1 MKKLYGKDRKTILRE
16 FQTTEKGLSDNEV
29 RNRKDIFGD
38 NALKEKKRK
47 GILKVFLNQFKDL
60 LVGILIVAGIIS
72 IITDNVESTLVIFI
86 VILLNAILGT
96 VQYFKAEQ
104 SLEAL
109 KSLTAAKC
117 KVIRNGIKQEILSKD
132 IVPGDILFLEAG
144 DLIAADGRII
154 ENHSLQ
160 VNESSLTGESL
171 AVEKSVE
178 VLSDGEIPLSERKN
192 MVFGGTLVTYGRAI
206 AVVTATGMDSE
217 LGNIANLME
226 NTKEKETPLQKSLDK
241 FSGKLAI
248 IIITICIIVFV
259 LEIYR
264 DESILNALM
273 FAVALAVAA
282 IPEALSSIVTIVLA
296 LGTEKMAKEN
306 AIIKDLKAVEGL
318 GAVSVICS
326 DKTGTLTQNKMTV
339 QKVYVDN
346 KLIEGREL
354 KKDNLAHTLLIN
366 NALLCNDSVTV
377 EGKEIGD
384 PTEVALVNLGEELHL
399 DELVIREK
407 YQRISEIPFDSDR
420 KLMSTVNIV
429 NNKSVLFTKGALDS
443 LINKVNYLTTSN
455 GVRRL
460 SDEERKKILL
470 VNKQLS
476 EQGLRILA
484 FAYKELQDREEITKE
499 DENDYVFT
507 GLISMIDP
515 PRVESKD
522 AVHKCIMAGIKPV
535 MITGDHKVT
544 AAAIA
549 REIGIMGKDDI
560 AIEGLEIDKLND
572 EQLKDK
578 VKNIAVYARVSP
590 EHKIRIV
597 RAWQALGE
605 IVAMTGDGVNDA
617 PALKQADIGVAM
629 GITGTEV
636 SKDAASVILTDDNF
650 STIVKAVENGRNI
663 YNNIKNSIKFLLSGN
678 LSAIIAVLYS
688 AIINLPM
695 PFAAVHLLFINLL
708 TDSMPAIAIGM
719 EKSNGNL
726 LMEKPRGR
734 SESILNK
741 ELLKIVAFEGIII
754 SIFTIISFYGGN
766 PYLNPKA
773 ASTMAFSTLCLAR
786 LFHGFNCR
794 GNKSIFKLGITTN
807 IYTIFAFCIGVLLLS
822 IVLFMPPLKQVFNVV
837 SLSDNQYLLLIFCA
851 IMPTVIIQLLKIIVF
866 YKKSSK

>member
-1 MKKLYGKDRKTILRE
+1 MEKLYGKDRKTILRE

-86 VILLNAILGT
+86 VIFLNAILGT

-109 KSLTAAKC
+109 RSLTAAKC
-117 KVIRNGIKQEILSKD
+117 KVIRNGLKQEILSKD

-171 AVEKSVE
+171 AVEKNAE
-178 VLSDGEIPLSERKN
+178 VLSDDEIPLSDRKN

-206 AVVTATGMDSE
+206 AVVTSTGMNSE
-217 LGNIANLME
+217 LGKIANLME
-226 NTKEKETPLQKSLDK
+226 NTQAKETPLQKTLDK

-354 KKDNLAHTLLIN
+354 KKDNLAHRFLIN

-429 NNKSVLFTKGALDS
+429 NNKQVLFTKGALDV
-443 LINKVNYLTTSN
+443 LINKVNYVADSHGIRKLN
-455 GVRRL
+455 
-460 SDEERKKILL
+460 DEERKEIIS

-484 FAYKELQDREEITKE
+484 FAYKELQDKEEITKE

-560 AIEGLEIDKLND
+560 AVEGLEIDKLND
-572 EQLKDK
+572 EQLKEK

-597 RAWQALGE
+597 RAWQSSGE

-678 LSAIIAVLYS
+678 LSAIIAVLYC

-726 LMEKPRGR
+726 LKEKPRGR
-734 SESILNK
+734 NESILNK

-766 PYLNPKA
+766 PNLNPKA

-794 GNKSIFKLGITTN
+794 GNQSIFKLGITTN
-807 IYTIFAFCIGVLLLS
+807 IYSICAFWVGVLLLS
-822 IVLFMPPLKQVFNVV
+822 TVLFIPPLKIVFNVV
-837 SLSDNQYLLLIFCA
+837 SLSGNQYLLLIFCA
-851 IMPTVIIQLLKIIVF
+851 IMPTVIIQLLKIIVS
-866 YKKSSK
+866 YKK

>member
-1 MKKLYGKDRKTILRE
+1 MEKLYGKDSQTILKE
-16 FQTTEKGLSDNEV
+16 FKTTEKGLSDNEV
-29 RNRKDIFGD
+29 KKRKESFGN

-47 GILKVFLNQFKDL
+47 GILKVFFNQFKDL

-117 KVIRNGIKQEILSKD
+117 KVIRDGIKQEILSKD

-171 AVEKSVE
+171 AVEKNAE
-178 VLSDGEIPLSERKN
+178 VLSDDEIPLSDRKN

-206 AVVTATGMDSE
+206 AVVTSTGMNSE
-217 LGNIANLME
+217 LGKIANLME
-226 NTKEKETPLQKSLDK
+226 NTQAKETPLQKTLDK

-354 KKDNLAHTLLIN
+354 KKDNLAHRFLIN

-429 NNKSVLFTKGALDS
+429 NNKQVLFTKGALDV
-443 LINKVNYLTTSN
+443 LINKVNYVADSHGIRKLN
-455 GVRRL
+455 
-460 SDEERKKILL
+460 DEERKEIIS

-484 FAYKELQDREEITKE
+484 FAYKELQDKEEITKE

-522 AVHKCIMAGIKPV
+522 AVHKCIMARIKPV

-560 AIEGLEIDKLND
+560 AVEGLEIDKLND
-572 EQLKDK
+572 EQLKEK
-578 VKNIAVYARVSP
+578 VKNISVYARVSP

-597 RAWQALGE
+597 RAWQSSGE

-678 LSAIIAVLYS
+678 LSAIIAVLYC

-726 LMEKPRGR
+726 LKEKPRGR
-734 SESILNK
+734 NESILNK

-766 PYLNPKA
+766 PNLNPKA

-794 GNKSIFKLGITTN
+794 GNQSIFKLGITTN
-807 IYTIFAFCIGVLLLS
+807 IYSICAFLVGVLLLS
-822 IVLFMPPLKQVFNVV
+822 TVLFIPPLKIVFNVV
-837 SLSDNQYLLLIFCA
+837 SLSGNQYLLLIFCA
-851 IMPTVIIQLLKIIVF
+851 IMPTVIIQLLKIIVS
-866 YKKSSK
+866 YKK

>member
-1 MKKLYGKDRKTILRE
+1 MEKLYGKDSQTILKE
-16 FQTTEKGLSDNEV
+16 FKTTEKGLSDNEV
-29 RNRKDIFGD
+29 KKRTESFGN

-47 GILKVFLNQFKDL
+47 GILKVFFNQFKDL

-117 KVIRNGIKQEILSKD
+117 KVIRDGIKQEILSKD

-171 AVEKSVE
+171 AVEKNAE
-178 VLSDGEIPLSERKN
+178 VLSDDEIPLSDRKN

-206 AVVTATGMDSE
+206 AVVTSTGMNSE
-217 LGNIANLME
+217 LGKIANLME
-226 NTKEKETPLQKSLDK
+226 NTQAKETPLQKTLDK

-346 KLIEGREL
+346 KLIDGREL
-354 KKDNLAHTLLIN
+354 KKDNLAHRFLIN
-366 NALLCNDSVTV
+366 NALLCNDSVTI

-429 NNKSVLFTKGALDS
+429 NNKQVLFTKGALDV
-443 LINKVNYLTTSN
+443 LINKVNYVADSHGIRKLN
-455 GVRRL
+455 
-460 SDEERKKILL
+460 DEERKEIIS

-484 FAYKELQDREEITKE
+484 FAYKELQDKEEITKE

-560 AIEGLEIDKLND
+560 AVEGLEIDKLND
-572 EQLKDK
+572 EQLKEK
-578 VKNIAVYARVSP
+578 VKNISVYARVSP

-597 RAWQALGE
+597 RAWQSSGE

-678 LSAIIAVLYS
+678 LSAIIAVLYC

-726 LMEKPRGR
+726 LKEKPRGR
-734 SESILNK
+734 NESILNK

-766 PYLNPKA
+766 PNLNPKA

-794 GNKSIFKLGITTN
+794 GNQSIFKLGITTN
-807 IYTIFAFCIGVLLLS
+807 IYSICAFLVGVLLLS
-822 IVLFMPPLKQVFNVV
+822 TVLFIPPLKIVFNVV
-837 SLSDNQYLLLIFCA
+837 SLSGNQYLLLIFCA
-851 IMPTVIIQLLKIIVF
+851 IMPTVIIQLLKIIVS
-866 YKKSSK
+866 YKK

>member
-1 MKKLYGKDRKTILRE
+1 MEKLYGKDSQTILKE
-16 FQTTEKGLSDNEV
+16 FKTTEKGLSDNEV
-29 RNRKDIFGD
+29 KKRKESFGN

-47 GILKVFLNQFKDL
+47 GILKVFFNQFKDL

-117 KVIRNGIKQEILSKD
+117 KVIRDGIKQEILSKD

-171 AVEKSVE
+171 AVEKNAE
-178 VLSDGEIPLSERKN
+178 VLSDDEIPLSDRKN

-206 AVVTATGMDSE
+206 AVVTSTGMNSE
-217 LGNIANLME
+217 LGKIANLME
-226 NTKEKETPLQKSLDK
+226 NTQAKETPLQKTLDK

-354 KKDNLAHTLLIN
+354 KKDNLAHRFLIN
-366 NALLCNDSVTV
+366 NALLCNDSVTI

-429 NNKSVLFTKGALDS
+429 NNKQVLFTKGALDV
-443 LINKVNYLTTSN
+443 LINKVNYVADSHGIRKLN
-455 GVRRL
+455 
-460 SDEERKKILL
+460 DEERKEIIS

-484 FAYKELQDREEITKE
+484 FAYKELQDKEEITKE

-560 AIEGLEIDKLND
+560 AVEGLEIDKLND
-572 EQLKDK
+572 EQLKEK
-578 VKNIAVYARVSP
+578 VKNISVYARVSP

-597 RAWQALGE
+597 RAWQSSGE

-678 LSAIIAVLYS
+678 LSAIIAVLYC

-726 LMEKPRGR
+726 LKEKPRGR
-734 SESILNK
+734 NESILNK

-766 PYLNPKA
+766 PNLNPKA

-794 GNKSIFKLGITTN
+794 GNQSIFKLGITTN
-807 IYTIFAFCIGVLLLS
+807 IYSICAFLVGVLLLS
-822 IVLFMPPLKQVFNVV
+822 TVLFIPPLKIVFNVV
-837 SLSDNQYLLLIFCA
+837 SLSGNQYLLLIFCA
-851 IMPTVIIQLLKIIVF
+851 IMPTVIIQLLKIIVS
-866 YKKSSK
+866 YKK

>member
-1 MKKLYGKDRKTILRE
+1 MEKLYGKDRKTILRE

-86 VILLNAILGT
+86 VIFLNAILGT

-109 KSLTAAKC
+109 RSLTAAKC
-117 KVIRNGIKQEILSKD
+117 KVIRNGLKQEILSKD

-171 AVEKSVE
+171 AVEKNAE
-178 VLSDGEIPLSERKN
+178 VLSDDEIPLSDRKN

-206 AVVTATGMDSE
+206 AVVTSTGMNSE
-217 LGNIANLME
+217 LGKIANLME
-226 NTKEKETPLQKSLDK
+226 NTQAKETPLQKTLDK

-354 KKDNLAHTLLIN
+354 KKDNLAHRFLIN

-429 NNKSVLFTKGALDS
+429 NNKQVLFTKGALDV
-443 LINKVNYLTTSN
+443 LINKVNYVADSHGIRKLN
-455 GVRRL
+455 
-460 SDEERKKILL
+460 DEERKEIIS

-476 EQGLRILA
+476 EQVLRILA
-484 FAYKELQDREEITKE
+484 FAYKELQDKEEITKE

-560 AIEGLEIDKLND
+560 AVEGLEIDKLND
-572 EQLKDK
+572 EQ
-578 VKNIAVYARVSP
+578 
-590 EHKIRIV
+590 
-597 RAWQALGE
+597 
-605 IVAMTGDGVNDA
+605 
-617 PALKQADIGVAM
+617 
-629 GITGTEV
+629 
-636 SKDAASVILTDDNF
+636 
-650 STIVKAVENGRNI
+650 
-663 YNNIKNSIKFLLSGN
+663 
-678 LSAIIAVLYS
+678 
-688 AIINLPM
+688 
-695 PFAAVHLLFINLL
+695 
-708 TDSMPAIAIGM
+708 
-719 EKSNGNL
+719 
-726 LMEKPRGR
+726 
-734 SESILNK
+734 
-741 ELLKIVAFEGIII
+741 
-754 SIFTIISFYGGN
+754 
-766 PYLNPKA
+766 
-773 ASTMAFSTLCLAR
+773 
-786 LFHGFNCR
+786 
-794 GNKSIFKLGITTN
+794 
-807 IYTIFAFCIGVLLLS
+807 
-822 IVLFMPPLKQVFNVV
+822 
-837 SLSDNQYLLLIFCA
+837 
-851 IMPTVIIQLLKIIVF
+851 
-866 YKKSSK
+866 

>member
-1 MKKLYGKDRKTILRE
+1 MEKLYGKDRKTILRE

-86 VILLNAILGT
+86 VIFLNAILGT

-109 KSLTAAKC
+109 RSLTAAKC
-117 KVIRNGIKQEILSKD
+117 KVIRNGLKQEILSKD

-171 AVEKSVE
+171 AVEKNAE
-178 VLSDGEIPLSERKN
+178 VLSDDEIPLSDRKK

-206 AVVTATGMDSE
+206 AVVTSTGMNSE
-217 LGNIANLME
+217 LGKIANLME
-226 NTKEKETPLQKSLDK
+226 NTQAKETPLQKTLDK

-354 KKDNLAHTLLIN
+354 KKDNLAHRFLIN

-429 NNKSVLFTKGALDS
+429 NNKQVLFTKGALDV
-443 LINKVNYLTTSN
+443 LINKVNYVADSHGIRKLN
-455 GVRRL
+455 
-460 SDEERKKILL
+460 DEERKEIIS

-484 FAYKELQDREEITKE
+484 FAYKELQDKEEITKE

-560 AIEGLEIDKLND
+560 AVEGLEIDKLND
-572 EQLKDK
+572 EQLKEK
-578 VKNIAVYARVSP
+578 VKNISVYARVSP

-597 RAWQALGE
+597 RAWQSSGE

-678 LSAIIAVLYS
+678 LSAIIAVLYC

-726 LMEKPRGR
+726 LKEKPRGR
-734 SESILNK
+734 NESILNK

-766 PYLNPKA
+766 PNLNPKA

-794 GNKSIFKLGITTN
+794 GNQSIFKLGITTN
-807 IYTIFAFCIGVLLLS
+807 IYSICAFLVGVLLLS
-822 IVLFMPPLKQVFNVV
+822 TVLFIPPLKIVFNVV
-837 SLSDNQYLLLIFCA
+837 SLSGNQYLLLIFCA
-851 IMPTVIIQLLKIIVF
+851 IMPTVIIQLLKIIVS
-866 YKKSSK
+866 YKK

>member
-1 MKKLYGKDRKTILRE
+1 MEKLYGKDRKTILRE

-86 VILLNAILGT
+86 VIFLNAILGT

-109 KSLTAAKC
+109 RSLTAAKC
-117 KVIRNGIKQEILSKD
+117 KVIRNGLKQEILSKD

-160 VNESSLTGESL
+160 VNDSSLTGESL
-171 AVEKSVE
+171 AVEKNAE
-178 VLSDGEIPLSERKN
+178 VLSDDEIPLSDRKN

-206 AVVTATGMDSE
+206 AVVTSTGMNSE
-217 LGNIANLME
+217 LGKIANLME
-226 NTKEKETPLQKSLDK
+226 NTQAKETPLQKTLDK

-354 KKDNLAHTLLIN
+354 KKDNLAHRFLIN

-429 NNKSVLFTKGALDS
+429 NNKQVLFTKGALDV
-443 LINKVNYLTTSN
+443 LINKVNYVADSHGIRKLN
-455 GVRRL
+455 
-460 SDEERKKILL
+460 DEERKEIIS

-484 FAYKELQDREEITKE
+484 FAYKELQDKEEITKE

-560 AIEGLEIDKLND
+560 AVEGLEIDKLND
-572 EQLKDK
+572 EQLKEK
-578 VKNIAVYARVSP
+578 VKNISVYARVSP

-597 RAWQALGE
+597 RAWQSSGE

-678 LSAIIAVLYS
+678 LSAIIAVLYC

-726 LMEKPRGR
+726 LKEKPRGR
-734 SESILNK
+734 NESILNK

-766 PYLNPKA
+766 PNLNPKA

-794 GNKSIFKLGITTN
+794 GNQSIFKLGITTN
-807 IYTIFAFCIGVLLLS
+807 IYSICAFLVGVLLLS
-822 IVLFMPPLKQVFNVV
+822 TVLFIPPLKIVFNVV
-837 SLSDNQYLLLIFCA
+837 SLSGNQYLLLIFCA
-851 IMPTVIIQLLKIIVF
+851 IMPTVIIQLLKIIVS
-866 YKKSSK
+866 YKK

>member
-1 MKKLYGKDRKTILRE
+1 MEKLYGKDRKTILRE

-29 RNRKDIFGD
+29 RNRKDIFGN

-86 VILLNAILGT
+86 VIFLNAILGT

-109 KSLTAAKC
+109 RSLTAAKC
-117 KVIRNGIKQEILSKD
+117 KVIRDGMKQEILSKD

-171 AVEKSVE
+171 AVEKNAE
-178 VLSDGEIPLSERKN
+178 VLSDDEIPLSDRKN

-206 AVVTATGMDSE
+206 AVVTSTGMNSE
-217 LGNIANLME
+217 LGKIANLME
-226 NTKEKETPLQKSLDK
+226 NTQAKETPLQKTLDK

-354 KKDNLAHTLLIN
+354 KKDNLAHRFLIN

-429 NNKSVLFTKGALDS
+429 NNKQVLFTKGALDV
-443 LINKVNYLTTSN
+443 LINKVNYVADSHGIRKLN
-455 GVRRL
+455 
-460 SDEERKKILL
+460 DEERKEIIS

-484 FAYKELQDREEITKE
+484 FAYKELQDKEEITKE

-560 AIEGLEIDKLND
+560 AVEGLEIDKLND
-572 EQLKDK
+572 EQLKEK
-578 VKNIAVYARVSP
+578 VKNISVYARVSP

-597 RAWQALGE
+597 RAWQSSGE

-678 LSAIIAVLYS
+678 LSAIIAVLYC

-726 LMEKPRGR
+726 LKEKPRGR
-734 SESILNK
+734 NESILNK

-766 PYLNPKA
+766 PNLNPKA

-794 GNKSIFKLGITTN
+794 GNQSIFKLGITTN
-807 IYTIFAFCIGVLLLS
+807 IYSICAFLVGVLLLS
-822 IVLFMPPLKQVFNVV
+822 TVLFIPPLKIVFNVV
-837 SLSDNQYLLLIFCA
+837 SLSGNQYLLLIFCA
-851 IMPTVIIQLLKIIVF
+851 IMPTVIIQLLKIIVS
-866 YKKSSK
+866 YKK

>member
-1 MKKLYGKDRKTILRE
+1 MEKLYGKDRKTILRE

-86 VILLNAILGT
+86 VIFLNAILGT

-109 KSLTAAKC
+109 RSLTAAKC
-117 KVIRNGIKQEILSKD
+117 KVIRNGLKQEILSKD

-171 AVEKSVE
+171 AVEKNEE
-178 VLSDGEIPLSERKN
+178 VLSDDEIPLSDRKN

-206 AVVTATGMDSE
+206 AVVTSTGMNSE
-217 LGNIANLME
+217 LGKIANLME
-226 NTKEKETPLQKSLDK
+226 NTQQKETPLQKTLDK

-248 IIITICIIVFV
+248 IIIAICIIVFV

-346 KLIEGREL
+346 KLIDGREL
-354 KKDNLAHTLLIN
+354 KKDNLAHRFLIN

-429 NNKSVLFTKGALDS
+429 NNKQVLFTKGALDV
-443 LINKVNYLTTSN
+443 LINKVNYVADSHGIRKLN
-455 GVRRL
+455 
-460 SDEERKKILL
+460 DEERKEIIS

-484 FAYKELQDREEITKE
+484 FAYKELQDKEEITKE

-560 AIEGLEIDKLND
+560 AVEGLEIDKLND
-572 EQLKDK
+572 EQLKEK
-578 VKNIAVYARVSP
+578 VKNISVYARVSP

-597 RAWQALGE
+597 RAWQSSGE

-678 LSAIIAVLYS
+678 LSAIIAVLYC

-726 LMEKPRGR
+726 LKEKPRGR
-734 SESILNK
+734 NESILNK
-741 ELLKIVAFEGIII
+741 ELLKIVVFEGIII

-766 PYLNPKA
+766 PNLNPKA

-794 GNKSIFKLGITTN
+794 GNQSIFKLGITTN
-807 IYTIFAFCIGVLLLS
+807 IYSICAFLVGVLLLS
-822 IVLFMPPLKQVFNVV
+822 TVLFIPPLKIVFNVV
-837 SLSDNQYLLLIFCA
+837 SLSGNQYLLLIFCA
-851 IMPTVIIQLLKIIVF
+851 IMPTVIIQLLKIIVS
-866 YKKSSK
+866 YKK

>member
-1 MKKLYGKDRKTILRE
+1 
-16 FQTTEKGLSDNEV
+16 
-29 RNRKDIFGD
+29 
-38 NALKEKKRK
+38 
-47 GILKVFLNQFKDL
+47 
-60 LVGILIVAGIIS
+60 
-72 IITDNVESTLVIFI
+72 
-86 VILLNAILGT
+86 
-96 VQYFKAEQ
+96 
-104 SLEAL
+104 
-109 KSLTAAKC
+109 
-117 KVIRNGIKQEILSKD
+117 
-132 IVPGDILFLEAG
+132 
-144 DLIAADGRII
+144 
-154 ENHSLQ
+154 
-160 VNESSLTGESL
+160 
-171 AVEKSVE
+171 
-178 VLSDGEIPLSERKN
+178 
-192 MVFGGTLVTYGRAI
+192 
-206 AVVTATGMDSE
+206 
-217 LGNIANLME
+217 
-226 NTKEKETPLQKSLDK
+226 
-241 FSGKLAI
+241 
-248 IIITICIIVFV
+248 
-259 LEIYR
+259 
-264 DESILNALM
+264 
-273 FAVALAVAA
+273 
-282 IPEALSSIVTIVLA
+282 
-296 LGTEKMAKEN
+296 
-306 AIIKDLKAVEGL
+306 L

-354 KKDNLAHTLLIN
+354 KKDNLAHRFLIN

-429 NNKSVLFTKGALDS
+429 NNKQVLFTKGALDV
-443 LINKVNYLTTSN
+443 LINKVNYVADSHGIRKLN
-455 GVRRL
+455 
-460 SDEERKKILL
+460 DEERKEIIS

-484 FAYKELQDREEITKE
+484 FAYKELQDKEEITKE

-560 AIEGLEIDKLND
+560 AVEGLEIDKLND
-572 EQLKDK
+572 EQLKEK
-578 VKNIAVYARVSP
+578 VKNISVYARVSP

-597 RAWQALGE
+597 RAWQSSGE

-678 LSAIIAVLYS
+678 LSAIIAVLYC

-726 LMEKPRGR
+726 LKEKPRGR
-734 SESILNK
+734 NESILNK

-766 PYLNPKA
+766 PNLNPKA

-794 GNKSIFKLGITTN
+794 GNQSIFKLGITTN
-807 IYTIFAFCIGVLLLS
+807 IYSICAFLVGVLLLS
-822 IVLFMPPLKQVFNVV
+822 TVLFIPPLKIVFNVV
-837 SLSDNQYLLLIFCA
+837 SLSGNQYLLLIFCA
-851 IMPTVIIQLLKIIVF
+851 IMPTVIIQLLKIIVS
-866 YKKSSK
+866 YKK

>member
-1 MKKLYGKDRKTILRE
+1 MEKLYGKDSQTILKE
-16 FQTTEKGLSDNEV
+16 FKTTEKGLSDNEV
-29 RNRKDIFGD
+29 KKRKESFGN

-47 GILKVFLNQFKDL
+47 GILKVFFNQFKDL

-117 KVIRNGIKQEILSKD
+117 KVIRDGIKQEILSKD

-171 AVEKSVE
+171 AVEKNAE
-178 VLSDGEIPLSERKN
+178 VLSDDEIPLSDRKN

-206 AVVTATGMDSE
+206 AVVTSTGMNSE
-217 LGNIANLME
+217 LGKIANLME
-226 NTKEKETPLQKSLDK
+226 NTQAKETPLQKTLDK

-354 KKDNLAHTLLIN
+354 KKDNLAHRFLIN
-366 NALLCNDSVTV
+366 NALLCNDSVTI

-429 NNKSVLFTKGALDS
+429 NNKQVLFTKGALDV
-443 LINKVNYLTTSN
+443 LINKVNYVADSHGIRKLN
-455 GVRRL
+455 
-460 SDEERKKILL
+460 DEERKEIIS

-484 FAYKELQDREEITKE
+484 FAYKELQDKEEITKE

-560 AIEGLEIDKLND
+560 AVEGLEIDKLND
-572 EQLKDK
+572 EQLKEK
-578 VKNIAVYARVSP
+578 VKNISVYARVSP

-597 RAWQALGE
+597 RAWQSSGE

-678 LSAIIAVLYS
+678 LSAIIAVLYC

-726 LMEKPRGR
+726 LKEKPRGR
-734 SESILNK
+734 NESILNK

-766 PYLNPKA
+766 PNLNPKA

-794 GNKSIFKLGITTN
+794 GNQSIFKLGITTN
-807 IYTIFAFCIGVLLLS
+807 IYSICAFLVGVLLLS
-822 IVLFMPPLKQVFNVV
+822 TVLFIPPLKIVFNVV
-837 SLSDNQYLLLIFCA
+837 SLSGNQYLLVIFCA
-851 IMPTVIIQLLKIIVF
+851 IMPTVIIQLLKIIVS
-866 YKKSSK
+866 YKK